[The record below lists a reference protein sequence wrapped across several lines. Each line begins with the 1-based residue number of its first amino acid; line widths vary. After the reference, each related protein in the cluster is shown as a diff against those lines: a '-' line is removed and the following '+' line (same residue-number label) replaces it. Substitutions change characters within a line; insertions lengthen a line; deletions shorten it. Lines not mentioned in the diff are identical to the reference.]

1 VSLSRETY
9 LHCGRAAAKGSEKKR
24 TNQSSRRVASMDA
37 EIEGTLGLNVLY
49 TPPKGEAT
57 IEYDF

>member
-1 VSLSRETY
+1 M
-9 LHCGRAAAKGSEKKR
+9 KGSEKKQINR
-24 TNQSSRRVASMDA
+24 SSRRVTSIDD